1 MDELL
6 YKFIWELGGFCYRL
20 EKNTP
25 FKDKEHVK
33 PLRESPRK
41 SVASILSIQLLS
53 FSFFPSPPHPPKQH
67 TAQTYQVPLVRN
79 YHLRNEFAIRSIVA
93 LGSDHEF
100 LTFTGLACEQNLRG
114 GGGGNEREKEREQ
127 KDEEEKQNKSKAA
140 FLVTPTSQRPSVKG
154 PGL

>member
-1 MDELL
+1 M
-6 YKFIWELGGFCYRL
+6 
-20 EKNTP
+20 
-25 FKDKEHVK
+25 
-33 PLRESPRK
+33 
-41 SVASILSIQLLS
+41 
-53 FSFFPSPPHPPKQH
+53 
-67 TAQTYQVPLVRN
+67 
-79 YHLRNEFAIRSIVA
+79 A
-93 LGSDHEF
+93 LGSDHEL